1 MFILGGLTSIFKRHA
16 NIMHE
21 IYDNVGLNVL
31 RCRADMLETNMKFI
45 NLLLLKCCFTSTET
59 VGLLR
64 TGAQDGHFDFHT
76 APEL

>member
-1 MFILGGLTSIFKRHA
+1 MFILGCLTSIFKCHA

-31 RCRADMLETNMKFI
+31 RCRADILETNMKFI
-45 NLLLLKCCFTSTET
+45 NLMLKCCFASTET